1 VWTNALSITVLAL
14 AAVAGIL
21 GAALLLTSGA
31 ARLERWLAGRGRKR
45 GSPDG

>member
-1 VWTNALSITVLAL
+1 MWTNALSITVLAL

-31 ARLERWLAGRGRKR
+31 ARLERWFAGRTRKR
-45 GSPDG
+45 ESSHG